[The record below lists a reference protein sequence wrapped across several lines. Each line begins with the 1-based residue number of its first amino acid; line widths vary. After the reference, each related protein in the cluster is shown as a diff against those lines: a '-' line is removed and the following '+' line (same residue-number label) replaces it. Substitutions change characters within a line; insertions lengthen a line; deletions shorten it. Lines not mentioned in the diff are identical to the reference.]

1 MVTTMPY
8 FEPVYASVSGAT
20 WTTALD
26 VAFYRAGTATL
37 ADALGADDQLVI
49 TNVELNQLNTTIA
62 LALFNSVDAAPQTN
76 DPTSIVARLRGTTTV
91 SRDYGRD
98 GLKCKKG
105 VGLKV
110 RGSSDAQAEFSIYGY
125 IIRQR

>member
-8 FEPVYASVSGAT
+8 IEPVYASVSGAT
-20 WTTALD
+20 WSTAVD
-26 VAFYRAGTATL
+26 VTFYTAGTATQ
-37 ADALGADDQLVI
+37 AAALGANDQLVI
-49 TNVELNQLNTTIA
+49 TSIEMNQSSTTTI
-62 LALFNSVDAAPQTN
+62 LALYNSADSAPQTN
-76 DPTSIVARLRGTTTV
+76 DTTSVIAKLRGTTA
-91 SRDYGRD
+91 SERDYGRD

-110 RGSSDAQAEFSIYGY
+110 RGVSDIQAEFSIYGY